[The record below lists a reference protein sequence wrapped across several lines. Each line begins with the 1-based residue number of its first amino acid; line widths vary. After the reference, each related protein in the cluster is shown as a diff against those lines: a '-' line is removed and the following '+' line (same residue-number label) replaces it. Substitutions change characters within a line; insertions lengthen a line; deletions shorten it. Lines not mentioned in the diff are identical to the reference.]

1 MRYVEAYSHHNGEA
15 EWQKRELFEWLTD
28 VFVAPS
34 LNIEKGSTTLIRTH
48 IRNQFE
54 EQGWSGEIKLD
65 PSSDLTVF
73 SMKQDLAFQV
83 QTGNISRAFYDLLKL
98 QFLYTAEKI
107 EAAALAVP
115 SQIAA
120 QRIGS
125 NIAYFNRVM
134 NELSLFNRVIS
145 VPLLLI
151 SFE

>member
-34 LNIEKGSTTLIRTH
+34 ISIGKGTTTLIRSH
-48 IRNQFE
+48 IRKQFE
-54 EQGWSGEIKLD
+54 EHGWSGEIRLD
-65 PSSDLTVF
+65 PTFDLTVF
-73 SMKQDLAFQV
+73 SMKDDMAFQV
-83 QTGNISRAFYDLLKL
+83 QTGNVSRALYDLLKL

-115 SQIAA
+115 SQLAS

-125 NIAYFNRVM
+125 NIADFNRVM